1 MAGCWRNRAFEEAGC
16 GGTVKIVLG
25 NFRLLDWRAV
35 GFVTGALL
43 AGWTLLVVVFTWQG
57 QPGVVCLTPV
67 AWLLAV
73 IAGRGTLNFTRT
85 EEPAL
90 RRAEAGLAG
99 CLLGLLLGLLF
110 TGMIELSAEMSF
122 QERVTM
128 ALFGVALTFFGLLA
142 CGVAA
147 YGMAALAE
155 RGGEG

>member
-1 MAGCWRNRAFEEAGC
+1 
-16 GGTVKIVLG
+16 
-25 NFRLLDWRAV
+25 
-35 GFVTGALL
+35 VTGALFV
-43 AGWTLLVVVFTWQG
+43 AWALLVVVFTWRG

-90 RRAEAGLAG
+90 RRVEAGLAG

-110 TGMIELSAEMSF
+110 TGMLELSTEMTS
-122 QERVTM
+122 QERLTM
-128 ALFGVALTFFGLLA
+128 ALFGAVLTFFGLLA

-155 RGGEG
+155 RGGAG